1 MYAQMKLTHSYR
13 IRLSDDDLLLLKQ
26 LKLLN
31 KKPTTF
37 MRNALREKIK
47 RDSPK
52 LIDDE
57 NKRKYKIKCPF

>member
-1 MYAQMKLTHSYR
+1 MKLTHSYR
-13 IRLSDDDLLLLKQ
+13 IRLSDDDLLLLNQ

-47 RDSPK
+47 RDLPK
-52 LIDDE
+52 LIDAE
-57 NKRKYKIKCPF
+57 NKRKEKEICPF

>member
-1 MYAQMKLTHSYR
+1 MKLTNSYR

-47 RDSPK
+47 RDLPK
-52 LIDDE
+52 LIEDE
-57 NKRKYKIKCPF
+57 KKQINKAKCPF

>member
-1 MYAQMKLTHSYR
+1 MFLQLRSTHSYR

-47 RDSPK
+47 RDLPK